1 MTSSK
6 NLKKNTMFSVDFTF
20 QKISENIKFSKV
32 FRFSKKKKKWNKLR
46 FCVLL
51 AKPYF
56 LKIDPV
62 HEQLWSFK
70 CIRLKSYL

>member
-1 MTSSK
+1 M
-6 NLKKNTMFSVDFTF
+6 LSVDFTF

-32 FRFSKKKKKWNKLR
+32 FRFLQKRNELR

-56 LKIDPV
+56 FKIDPV

-70 CIRLKSYL
+70 CTMLKIFFEFKFSRV